1 MCRDMERTTTGD
13 PAKVGWAVKGGLQRK
28 EKKRV
33 EVFFFSLFGLE
44 RENGTNIQERGFS
57 LVH

>member
-1 MCRDMERTTTGD
+1 MCRDVERTTTGE

-33 EVFFFSLFGLE
+33 KVFFFSLFGLE
-44 RENGTNIQERGFS
+44 RENGTNVPKED
-57 LVH
+57 LV

>member
-1 MCRDMERTTTGD
+1 MERTTTGD